1 MKCGDIVR
9 NYWAGDKN
17 PTRYFVYLKNEGKYT
32 SAISFDGKRLRK
44 AQYYSD
50 HIKKEPDKFVVV
62 GYIDLIDYIKAP
74 LLELLRSDCREIIG
88 GGENENN

>member
-1 MKCGDIVR
+1 MMKCGDIVR
-9 NYWAGDKN
+9 NYWAGDEN
-17 PTRYFVYLKNEGKYT
+17 PTRYFVYLKNDGRYT

-62 GYIDLIDYIKAP
+62 GHVDLVDYIKAP
-74 LLELLRSDCREIIG
+74 LLELIQSDCL
-88 GGENENN
+88 